1 LKGQRRRTTGTGRT
15 RHLKDV
21 ISRVK
26 VYKAAN
32 LAYAAKVASAQKAG
46 LKKAIW

>member
-21 ISRVK
+21 ISRIK
-26 VYKAAN
+26 VYKSAN
-32 LAYAAKVASAQKAG
+32 LVYAAKVASAKKAA
-46 LKKAIW
+46 LKKANW